1 MGLSGRERE
10 GCNRVLSFLDD
21 TVLRSLAKTVKS
33 GKMTCKKEG
42 IIEAILD
49 HSQSAEELL
58 KRRKV
63 YYDSIS
69 KYLSSEDLDVLPRSS
84 KSDVIQIAIRHWAGT
99 VSSTRSSHNNRSGQ
113 RVEISEQTVTL
124 KIATSSPTEF
134 LSVNLVHPPQYKWP
148 GHGNSSQGQ
157 QGQVSSTRSSHNN
170 RSGQRVEISEQTVT
184 LKIATSSP
192 TEFLSVNLVH
202 PPQYKWPGH
211 GNSSQEQ
218 QGQVSNAL
226 SSRNDWSGQIPSISL
241 GEGSQTVESS
251 RQILTIEV
259 ATSSPTEILSAKLV
273 HPSQYEWPGQGN
285 PSQGQQGQ
293 GWEDNTAS
301 LPHSSLSA
309 AREYQQLADG
319 STPPRSRSVVQS
331 YTQHPSSSTLNDVIT
346 EIGAIETVCQAHQ
359 GNQPRCAH

>member
-157 QGQVSSTRSSHNN
+157 QGQVS
-170 RSGQRVEISEQTVT
+170 
-184 LKIATSSP
+184 
-192 TEFLSVNLVH
+192 
-202 PPQYKWPGH
+202 
-211 GNSSQEQ
+211 
-218 QGQVSNAL
+218 NAL

-346 EIGAIETVCQAHQ
+346 GRRNVSYNEAPQQSSRHTCVQT
-359 GNQPRCAH
+359 